1 VPGAGATNRGGLL
14 GATGFARQ
22 CTRPARPAAQPAQPI
37 RIETMNNIAESNGA
51 TVDVPTEDEL
61 LNAPEDQYMDARQL
75 EFFRQRLQ
83 AQRSEIEADI
93 ERARGELSSGE
104 NEPDELDR
112 ASAEEERWLSLRISE
127 REGKLLRKIDE
138 ALARIED
145 GDYGYCEDTGDP
157 IGIPRLL
164 ARPTATLS
172 AEAKSRREQ
181 LEKTHGPS

>member
-1 VPGAGATNRGGLL
+1 MTESADAKQQGGTTL
-14 GATGFARQ
+14 
-22 CTRPARPAAQPAQPI
+22 
-37 RIETMNNIAESNGA
+37 
-51 TVDVPTEDEL
+51 TEEDL
-61 LNAPEDQYMDARQL
+61 LNAPEEQYMNADQL
-75 EFFRQRLQ
+75 AFFRERLM
-83 AQRSEIEADI
+83 AQREEIENDI
-93 ERARGELSSGE
+93 ARARNELSSGQ

-138 ALARIED
+138 AIQRIDD

-172 AEAKSRREQ
+172 AEAKTRREQ
-181 LEKTHGPS
+181 LEKTQGHN

>member
-1 VPGAGATNRGGLL
+1 MTESADAKQQGGTTL
-14 GATGFARQ
+14 
-22 CTRPARPAAQPAQPI
+22 
-37 RIETMNNIAESNGA
+37 
-51 TVDVPTEDEL
+51 TEEDL
-61 LNAPEDQYMDARQL
+61 LNAPEEQYMNANQL
-75 EFFRQRLQ
+75 AFFRERLM
-83 AQRSEIEADI
+83 AQREEIENDI
-93 ERARGELSSGE
+93 ARARNELSSGQ

-138 ALARIED
+138 AIQRIDD

-172 AEAKSRREQ
+172 AEAKTRREQ
-181 LEKTHGPS
+181 LEKTQGHN

>member
-1 VPGAGATNRGGLL
+1 MTK
-14 GATGFARQ
+14 T
-22 CTRPARPAAQPAQPI
+22 
-37 RIETMNNIAESNGA
+37 AESKGRSA
-51 TVDVPTEDEL
+51 TTLTEEEL
-61 LNAPEDQYMDARQL
+61 LKAPEKDYMNEAQL
-75 EFFRQRLQ
+75 EFFRQRLL
-83 AQRSEIEADI
+83 AQRAELENDI
-93 ERARGELSSGE
+93 ARARSELSTNE

-138 ALARIED
+138 ALQRIDD

-172 AEAKSRREQ
+172 AEAKTRREQ
-181 LEKTHGPS
+181 LEKTHRQK

>member
-1 VPGAGATNRGGLL
+1 MSKSAENTQNSDTSATTL
-14 GATGFARQ
+14 
-22 CTRPARPAAQPAQPI
+22 
-37 RIETMNNIAESNGA
+37 
-51 TVDVPTEDEL
+51 TEQDL
-61 LNAPEDQYMDARQL
+61 LNAPEQDYMNAEQL
-75 EFFRQRLQ
+75 EFFRQRLM
-83 AQRSEIEADI
+83 AQREEIENDI
-93 ERARGELSSGE
+93 ARARNELSNGE

-138 ALARIED
+138 AIQRIDD

-172 AEAKSRREQ
+172 AEAKTRREQ
-181 LEKTHGPS
+181 LEKTQGHN